1 MMQEGSMRCCS
12 LFCCAAVF
20 VLALSSITDAAGK
33 EPAGIEVA
41 ENAEQLINSCRNEN
55 IVSRPRCLNQNLNR
69 KWKYE
74 LDYAGKPFSA
84 QGRLEDIK
92 RSIIGNLF
100 AFIAVGKYWVVCKVT
115 EQSAEKLNNMKRG
128 RMVLVS
134 GIMDSYNLI
143 FNMLRFHH
151 LRLAPYCS
159 IEMMV

>member
-1 MMQEGSMRCCS
+1 MRCCS
-12 LFCCAAVF
+12 LFCCATVLVF
-20 VLALSSITDAAGK
+20 ALSSISDAAEK
-33 EPAGIEVA
+33 ETAGIEAA
-41 ENAEQLINSCRNEN
+41 ENAEQSIDSCRNEN
-55 IVSRPRCLNQNLNR
+55 IVSRPRCLNQKLSR
-69 KWKYE
+69 KWK

-84 QGRLEDIK
+84 RGRFENIK

-115 EQSAEKLNNMKRG
+115 EQNAEKLNNLERG

-134 GIMDSYNLI
+134 GMMDSYNLG

-159 IEMMV
+159 IEMIV